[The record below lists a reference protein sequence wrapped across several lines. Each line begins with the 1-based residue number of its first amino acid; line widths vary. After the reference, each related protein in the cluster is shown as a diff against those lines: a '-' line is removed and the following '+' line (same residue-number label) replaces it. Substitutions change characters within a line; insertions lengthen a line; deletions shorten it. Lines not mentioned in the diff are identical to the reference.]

1 MAKLF
6 DDPHWPRASTLLRS
20 DKDSNEFDVGVV
32 GIPCNASIT
41 PGNCH
46 LSPAAIR
53 ESLAL
58 FSPYDLAH
66 EQDLSELS
74 IQDFGDLEVKD
85 RTLDEVREEL
95 TKWLNSLAKPNAAL
109 VLLGGDNSI
118 TRPGV
123 HALGEPLE
131 GIGLL
136 TFDAHF
142 DLRDLGHGYHN
153 GNPVRALLEDGLPGQ
168 NILQVGIQSFANSK
182 DYAKIA
188 RQEGMKMILADQI
201 HEQPFAQTID
211 EIDRFFGPDIHTIY
225 VDFDIDVLDRGWCPG
240 APGARPG
247 GILPWQAKKFAF
259 EVGRNP
265 RVRALDLVE
274 LDPSLDQNRVTQLA
288 AASILLSFLS
298 GVSCR

>member
-1 MAKLF
+1 MTKLF
-6 DDPHWPRASTLLRS
+6 DDPNWPRASTLLRS
-20 DKDSNEFDVGVV
+20 HLEAEEFDIGIVGV
-32 GIPCNASIT
+32 PCNASIT

-46 LSPAAIR
+46 LSPRAIR
-53 ESLAL
+53 ESLAY
-58 FSPYDLAH
+58 FSPFDLAH
-66 EQDLSELS
+66 DHDLSELI
-74 IQDFGDLEVKD
+74 IQDFGDLDVTD
-85 RTLDEVREEL
+85 RCLDEVRESL
-95 TKWLNSLAKPNAAL
+95 TKWLESASTPASAW
-109 VLLGGDNSI
+109 VFLGGDNSI

-131 GIGLL
+131 GVGLL

-142 DLRDLGHGYHN
+142 DLRDLGNGMNN

-168 NILQVGIQSFANSK
+168 NILQVGIQSFANSR

-201 HEQPFAQTID
+201 HEQNLDHTVV

-247 GILPWQAKKFAF
+247 GILPWQAKRLAF

-265 RVRALDLVE
+265 RVRALDIVE
-274 LDPSLDQNRVTQLA
+274 LDPKLDINRTTQLA
-288 AASILLSFLS
+288 AASILLSFFA
-298 GVSCR
+298 GVRCR